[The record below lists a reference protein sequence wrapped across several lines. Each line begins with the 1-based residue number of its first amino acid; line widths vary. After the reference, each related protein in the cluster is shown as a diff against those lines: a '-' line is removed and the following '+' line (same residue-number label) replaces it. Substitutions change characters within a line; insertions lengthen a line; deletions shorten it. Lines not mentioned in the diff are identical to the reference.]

1 MNNTDIIKSG
11 SVVLEGKP
19 DFSLVGRDTELK
31 SMINILSR
39 RFAHNVLLTGQG
51 GSGCS
56 ALCLGLQQAKSRTD
70 LPFDVLH
77 KRLWWL
83 DTDGLFSEPD
93 QTQELF
99 DGMLK
104 KVSNTPDKDTILII
118 EDARNFVESAM
129 STGHGSF
136 INQIMRHLEQ
146 NRFQLILEVRDTELD
161 KILSIHS
168 SMRELFTIMEVAPP
182 THDKLSDIVSASG
195 EKLYKHHGIRI
206 EPDAIEQAI
215 FLTTT
220 YPGKERSL
228 MCSQPEASLTL
239 LDRAL
244 STYKNNCHV
253 TPPALV
259 RAQEALRADPEDQ
272 ELQRLAEEAAKQ
284 WELSRKEMVSLSGT
298 QSKAEQ
304 QLVDLEAKL
313 AVLQAEMKK
322 DQPQSSSMI
331 MTNQDEANL
340 YAAIDQVR
348 AVAEDARSRFKVF
361 ADELNG
367 TLVLTADDVFKEFS
381 RLSGIPFDKLN
392 EDESE
397 KLLNLPDLLKS
408 RVFGQD
414 HVIDKLSDA
423 LLTARTPG
431 LKEKGKPEAAFMFC
445 GSSGTG
451 KTELAKSLAHILKD
465 DEKEMLRFDM
475 SEYSEKN
482 NVTSLIGAP
491 PGYAGFENGG
501 VLTNAVR
508 KNPNAIILFDEIEKA
523 HVSIFD
529 IFLQVLDDGRL
540 TDTQGRTVSF
550 EHTILIFTTNTGAEH
565 MLNEELPFDEQC
577 EKTLEALSGEYR
589 AEFLNRFGG
598 RENIVMFKV
607 LPKSVIHQITR
618 GQLNRVNNDLKAAH
632 VDLALS
638 MDDEDIE
645 RLCDYQYRPERGAR
659 GIDGVFRTNVYP
671 QLARI
676 IKTGEPCKR
685 VDVKFVDNQFSLE
698 RVSS

>member
-1 MNNTDIIKSG
+1 MNSTDIIKSG

-19 DFSLVGRDTELK
+19 DFNLVGRDSEL
-31 SMINILSR
+31 SHMINILSR

-70 LPFDVLH
+70 IPFDILH

-83 DTDGLFSEPD
+83 DTDGLFSNPEN
-93 QTQELF
+93 TQELF
-99 DGMLK
+99 DGMLR
-104 KVSNTPDKDTILII
+104 KVSNTAEKDTILII
-118 EDARNFVESAM
+118 EDARNFIESAT

-146 NRFQLILEVRDTELD
+146 NRFQLILELRDTELD
-161 KILSIHS
+161 KMLSIHS
-168 SMRELFTIMEVAPP
+168 SMRELFTIMEVTPP
-182 THDKLSDIVSASG
+182 SDDKLTEIVSASG
-195 EKLYKHHGIRI
+195 KKLYKHHGIRI
-206 EPDAIEQAI
+206 EQEAVEQAI

-244 STYKNNCHV
+244 STYKNACHAN
-253 TPPALV
+253 PPELKKLQLKV
-259 RAQEALRADPEDQ
+259 RANPQDEELKRRLDELQSKWDSNREEMAKLSGKQARGEAELVKIENELAALESERAKREGPGSSPLMASQEETLLYQKRDQVEALIKTASDKFKAMSHEVNSG
-272 ELQRLAEEAAKQ
+272 
-284 WELSRKEMVSLSGT
+284 LS
-298 QSKAEQ
+298 
-304 QLVDLEAKL
+304 
-313 AVLQAEMKK
+313 
-322 DQPQSSSMI
+322 
-331 MTNQDEANL
+331 
-340 YAAIDQVR
+340 
-348 AVAEDARSRFKVF
+348 
-361 ADELNG
+361 
-367 TLVLTADDVFKEFS
+367 LTADDVFLEFS

-397 KLLNLPDLLKS
+397 KLLSLPVELKK

-465 DEKEMLRFDM
+465 DEKEMIRFDM

-565 MLNEELPFDEQC
+565 MLDKSIEFEEQC
-577 EKTLEALSGEYR
+577 EKTLEALGGEYR

-607 LPKSVIHQITR
+607 LPKEVIHQITR
-618 GQLNRVNNDLKAAH
+618 GQLNRVNSDLKAAG
-632 VDLALS
+632 VDLTLS
-638 MDDEDIE
+638 MGDEDIS
-645 RLCDYQYRPERGAR
+645 RLCEYQYRPERGAR

-671 QLARI
+671 KLARI
-676 IKTGEPCKR
+676 IKTGEACKH
-685 VDVKFVDNQFSLE
+685 VNVKFVDNQFSLE
-698 RVSS
+698 TTE